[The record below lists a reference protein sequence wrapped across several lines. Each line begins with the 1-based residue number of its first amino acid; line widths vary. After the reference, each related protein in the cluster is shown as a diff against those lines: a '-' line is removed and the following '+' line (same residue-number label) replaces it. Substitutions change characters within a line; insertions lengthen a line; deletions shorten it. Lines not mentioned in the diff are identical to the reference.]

1 MLTMVLSM
9 LWNGMIMSATMICS
23 FPTPATHLDLRKYS
37 VSLSILHIYTEVVG
51 HTQTSKQ
58 RALKEYD

>member
-9 LWNGMIMSATMICS
+9 LWNGMIMSAAMICS

-37 VSLSILHIYTEVVG
+37 VSLSILQISKEVVG
-51 HTQTSKQ
+51 HT
-58 RALKEYD
+58 LDI